1 MLQIK
6 NLTKSFGDKKI
17 VDGVSID
24 IPTGSIAVLL
34 GASGVGKSTLLR
46 VLADLEHADAGQ
58 IVFDGKPI
66 NREARQKEHPV
77 GMVFQQFNLFS
88 HKTVKQNVTFPLEK
102 VLNLTPEQASLRA
115 DELLAKFG
123 LTEFAHKPISALS
136 GGQKQRLALAR
147 TLAMRPNI
155 ICMDEPTSALD
166 PILTSYVAE
175 LITGLAAEGYTI
187 VIATHD
193 TSILDKLD
201 CAIYLMQEGKIAEAI
216 RSSDLIHNPE
226 KAERIKN
233 FIAGNAALK
242 LSS

>member
-6 NLTKSFGDKKI
+6 QLSKSFGDKKI
-17 VDGVSID
+17 IDGVSIEVP
-24 IPTGSIAVLL
+24 IGSIAVLL

-46 VLADLEHADAGQ
+46 ILADLDYADAGQ
-58 IVFDGKPI
+58 IVFNGQPI
-66 NREARQKEHPV
+66 NREACQKEHPV

-88 HKTVKQNVTFPLEK
+88 HKTVKENVTFPLEK
-102 VLNLTPEQASLRA
+102 VLNLTKEQANARA

-123 LTEFAHKPISALS
+123 LAGLAAKPISALS

-147 TLAMRPNI
+147 TLAMRPKI

-166 PILTSYVAE
+166 PILTSYVAG
-175 LITGLAAEGYTI
+175 LITELAAEGYTI

-193 TSILDKLD
+193 TSVLDKLD

-216 RSSDLIHNPE
+216 RSSDLVHNPE
-226 KAERIKN
+226 KTERIKN
-233 FIAGNAALK
+233 FIAGNAAKAL
-242 LSS
+242 

>member
-6 NLTKSFGDKKI
+6 KLSKSFGDKKI
-17 VDGVSID
+17 VDNVSLD
-24 IPTGSIAVLL
+24 ITTGSIAVLL

-46 VLADLEHADAGQ
+46 ILADLETADAGH
-58 IVFDGKPI
+58 IVLDGKPI
-66 NREARQKEHPV
+66 HREARQKEHPV

-88 HKTVKQNVTFPLEK
+88 HKTVKQNITFPLEK
-102 VLNLTPEQASLRA
+102 VLNLSVQDAGARA

-123 LTEFAHKPISALS
+123 LAEHASKPISALS

-147 TLAMRPNI
+147 TLAMRPKI

-175 LITGLAAEGYTI
+175 LITGLAKEGYTV

-193 TSILDKLD
+193 TSVLDKLD

-216 RSSDLIHNPE
+216 RSSDLVHNPE
-226 KAERIKN
+226 KADRIKN
-233 FIAGNAALK
+233 FIAGNSARDL
-242 LSS
+242 

>member
-6 NLTKSFGDKKI
+6 QLVKSFGDKKI
-17 VDGVSID
+17 VDDVSLEV
-24 IPTGSIAVLL
+24 PTGSIAVLL

-46 VLADLEHADAGQ
+46 ILADLEQADAGT
-58 IVFDGKPI
+58 IMFDGKPI
-66 NREARQKEHPV
+66 NREAQQKEHSV

-88 HKTVKQNVTFPLEK
+88 HKTAKQNITLPLEK
-102 VLNLTPEQASLRA
+102 VLNFSGQDAGARA
-115 DELLAKFG
+115 DELLNKFG
-123 LTEFAHKPISALS
+123 LSELANKPVSALS

-147 TLAMRPNI
+147 TLAMRPKI

-175 LITGLAAEGYTI
+175 LITQLAQEGYTI

-193 TSILDKLD
+193 TSVLDKLD
-201 CAIYLMQEGKIAEAI
+201 CAIYLMQEGKIAESI
-216 RSSDLIHNPE
+216 RSHDLTDNPE

-233 FIAGNAALK
+233 FIAGNIFKVL
-242 LSS
+242 